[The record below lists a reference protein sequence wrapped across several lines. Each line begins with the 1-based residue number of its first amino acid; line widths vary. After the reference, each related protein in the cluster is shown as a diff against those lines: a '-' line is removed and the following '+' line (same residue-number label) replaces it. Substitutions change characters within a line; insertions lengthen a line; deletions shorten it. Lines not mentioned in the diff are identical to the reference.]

1 MSLFKRKVVLFSEKS
16 LTVGEFDINS
26 DGAYR
31 NVKTFPVDVKG
42 GRSLFVSIKS
52 DKPVDVDI
60 VGIDG
65 RSIRFKEAFLDGII
79 GPLETVGKGTME
91 IILGVYRGDLS
102 NLEMEIWME

>member
-1 MSLFKRKVVLFSEKS
+1 VSLFKRKVVLFSEKS
-16 LTVGEFDINS
+16 LTVGEFDIDS

-42 GRSLFVSIKS
+42 GKDLYVSIKS
-52 DKPVDVDI
+52 DRPVDVDV

-65 RSIRFKEAFLDGII
+65 RSIKFKEAFLNGVI

-91 IILGVYRGDLS
+91 VILGVYRGDLS